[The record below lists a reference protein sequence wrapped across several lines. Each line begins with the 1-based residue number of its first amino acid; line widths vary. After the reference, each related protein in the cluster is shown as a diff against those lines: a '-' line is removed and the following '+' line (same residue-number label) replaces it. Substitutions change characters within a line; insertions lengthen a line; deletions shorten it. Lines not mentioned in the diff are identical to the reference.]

1 MCVWGVRGMGF
12 TDQRRIKQRRIKMNE
27 NATATLLVLFVI
39 FLVCREIVCWYW
51 KMNETVKLLKQIRDE
66 LQRIGGK

>member
-1 MCVWGVRGMGF
+1 
-12 TDQRRIKQRRIKMNE
+12 MNE
-27 NATATLLVLFVI
+27 NAIATLLVLFVI